1 LVLYGLRLTFA
12 NFKTQLHTMLCLITK
27 GVHLE
32 EPTRKSAEPDSAH
45 VHAYEN
51 FATQL
56 NLSLHGKS
64 YSKDIPKEEII
75 AMLDHL
81 LGDRKHVV
89 GTDKLSLHMRSPHG
103 RVTRGMVLAFGR
115 VVGSDFYGSKE
126 EWKAGRGRKVMKVQK
141 KIERE
146 IAEKRAEKRRFWRR

>member
-1 LVLYGLRLTFA
+1 
-12 NFKTQLHTMLCLITK
+12 MLCLITK

-32 EPTRKSAEPDSAH
+32 EPSRKSSKHGAGY

-75 AMLDHL
+75 AMLEHL
-81 LGDRKHVV
+81 LSDRKHVV
-89 GTDKLSLHMRSPHG
+89 GTDKLSLHMRSPHA

-115 VVGSDFYGSKE
+115 IVGSDFYGSKE
-126 EWKAGRGRKVMKVQK
+126 EWKAGRGRKVMIPQK
-141 KIERE
+141 KLERE
-146 IAEKRAEKRRFWRR
+146 LAEKRMEERRFWRR